1 VAKRK
6 TAAYSLPEDLIERVK
21 QESPNSASA
30 NLERILRSYFG
41 RKPTAA
47 ELADAIRAL
56 ADMAGP
62 DPLPFAEEESDE

>member
-1 VAKRK
+1 MAKRK
-6 TAAYSLPEDLIERVK
+6 TAAYSLPEDLIELIK
-21 QESPNSASA
+21 AEGPGSASG

-41 RKPTAA
+41 RKPTAG

-62 DPLPFAEEESDE
+62 DPLPFDDTEVDA